1 MSTSN
6 VVFGIKAVLEAI
18 VAGKTID
25 KLFLD
30 KTTQGQGYQQILL
43 AAHQHRI
50 PYSRVPSI
58 KLSKMTNHP
67 HQGVVA
73 LLSPVPLVT
82 LSHVVQT
89 TYEQGQL
96 PLIVILDGVT
106 DVGNLGAI
114 IRTAVCVGAHALV
127 LPMQKSASLGGAAM
141 KTSAGALAHL
151 PICRESNLQASIRYL
166 QASGLQVIACH
177 EKTTTSI
184 YQTNLTLPT
193 ALLLGDE
200 GLGIQPQLLQSA
212 DKQAAIPMIGPIR
225 SLNVSVAAAV
235 TLYESYR
242 QRTTLI

>member
-1 MSTSN
+1 MSTTN
-6 VVFGIKAVLEAI
+6 VVFGTKAVLEAM

-25 KLFLD
+25 KIFLD
-30 KTTQGQGYQQILL
+30 KAAQGPDYQHILRV
-43 AAHQHRI
+43 AHQHRI

-58 KLSKMTNHP
+58 KLSKLTSHP

-82 LSHVVQT
+82 LSHIIQA

-127 LPMQKSASLGGAAM
+127 LPMQRSASLGGAAM
-141 KTSAGALAHL
+141 KTSAGALVHL
-151 PICRESNLQASIRYL
+151 PICRESNLQASIKYL

-177 EKTTTSI
+177 EKSSTSI
-184 YQTNLTLPT
+184 YQTNLTLPI
-193 ALLLGDE
+193 ALLLGAEDQ
-200 GLGIQPQLLQSA
+200 GIQPQLLQMV
-212 DKQAAIPMIGPIR
+212 DKQATIPMVGPIR
-225 SLNVSVAAAV
+225 SLNVSVAAAII
-235 TLYESYR
+235 LYESYR
-242 QRTTLI
+242 QRITSI

>member
-6 VVFGIKAVLEAI
+6 VVFGTKAVLEAI
-18 VAGKTID
+18 IAGKTID

-30 KTTQGQGYQQILL
+30 KTAQGPDYHHILR

-50 PYSRVPSI
+50 PYSRVPGI
-58 KLSKMTNHP
+58 KLNKMTSHH

-73 LLSPVPLVT
+73 LLSPVPLVA
-82 LSHVVQT
+82 LSHIIQT
-89 TYEQGQL
+89 TYEKGQL
-96 PLIVILDGVT
+96 PLIGMLDGVT

-151 PICRESNLQASIRYL
+151 SICRESNLHASIIYL

-193 ALLLGDE
+193 ALLLGAEDQ
-200 GLGIQPQLLQSA
+200 GIQPQLLQSV
-212 DKQAAIPMIGPIR
+212 DKQAAIPMVGPIR
-225 SLNVSVAAAV
+225 SLNVSVATAV
-235 TLYESYR
+235 ILYESYR
-242 QRTTLI
+242 QRATSI

>member
-6 VVFGIKAVLEAI
+6 VVFGTKAVLEAI
-18 VAGKTID
+18 IAGKTID

-30 KTTQGQGYQQILL
+30 KTVQGPAYQHILRV
-43 AAHQHRI
+43 AHQHRI
-50 PYSRVPSI
+50 PYSRVPGI
-58 KLSKMTNHP
+58 KLNKMTSHP
-67 HQGVVA
+67 HQGIVA

-82 LSHVVQT
+82 LSHIVQA

-127 LPMQKSASLGGAAM
+127 LPMQRTASLGGAAM
-141 KTSAGALAHL
+141 KTSAGALVHL
-151 PICRESNLQASIRYL
+151 PICREPNLQASIKYL
-166 QASGLQVIACH
+166 QASGLQIIACH

-193 ALLLGDE
+193 ALLLGAEDQ
-200 GLGIQPQLLQSA
+200 GIQPQLLQSV
-212 DKQAAIPMIGPIR
+212 DKQAAIPMVGPIR

-235 TLYESYR
+235 ILYESYR
-242 QRTTLI
+242 QRATSM

>member
-1 MSTSN
+1 MSKPPI
-6 VVFGIKAVLEAI
+6 VFGVKAVLEAI

-25 KLFLD
+25 KLFVD
-30 KTTQGQGYQQILL
+30 KNAQGPDYQHIFH
-43 AAHQHRI
+43 AAHQRQI
-50 PYSRVPSI
+50 PYSRVPGI
-58 KLSKMTNHP
+58 KLNKLTNHA
-67 HQGVVA
+67 HQGIVG
-73 LLSPVPLVT
+73 LLSPVPLVS
-82 LSHVVQT
+82 LSHIIQA

-114 IRTAVCVGAHALV
+114 IRTAVCIGAHALV

-141 KTSAGALAHL
+141 KTSAGALVHL
-151 PICRESNLQASIRYL
+151 PICKESNLQASIKYL

-193 ALLLGDE
+193 ALLLGAEDR
-200 GLGIQPQLLQSA
+200 GIQPQLLQMA
-212 DKQAAIPMIGPIR
+212 DKAVAIPMVGPIR

-235 TLYESYR
+235 VLYESYR
-242 QRTTLI
+242 QRITSR